1 MAVDRRWINWST
13 SVTSAILLVFCL
25 AQAVIAFYMNLDNN
39 INQDEKL
46 AITGASLVSLGVLVF
61 PTAWVGFSAAISR
74 HRGVYIAFLVMVC
87 LSLLDSIGMLVYQ
100 AYIFDTTGSY
110 IDSEAGVAIAMTII
124 QCLLILVLFFA
135 IAFAAAAQCPRKV
148 REKRPSQYY
157 PSYAPTGAYGTAPP
171 MYNREYGP
179 ALSLPRAG
187 GYDYSTE
194 PRMYYKSG
202 RY

>member
-46 AITGASLVSLGVLVF
+46 AITGASLVSL
-61 PTAWVGFSAAISR
+61 
-74 HRGVYIAFLVMVC
+74 GVYIAFLVMVC